1 MPGISRS
8 WFVVINDRITRSTT
22 PGNTFGHMIRKNRT
36 KKKKKLELSHIFWHN
51 SNFLQY
57 KKKNLI

>member
-51 SNFLQY
+51 SNFFA
-57 KKKNLI
+57 I